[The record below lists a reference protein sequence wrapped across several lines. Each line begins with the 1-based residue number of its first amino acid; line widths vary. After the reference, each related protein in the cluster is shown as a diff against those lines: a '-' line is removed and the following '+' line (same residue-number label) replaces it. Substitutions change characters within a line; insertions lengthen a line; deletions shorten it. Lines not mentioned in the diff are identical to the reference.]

1 MNTLIEHIVE
11 PARLLLA
18 WQAPDHMSN
27 RRRWAVATIDVA
39 AEPWTLRYFS
49 DEEFSSTNGG
59 APLADLM
66 KLGFE
71 GYPAFARKARRSEF
85 DSGVREA
92 FMRRLPP
99 RSRTDFAEYIRRF
112 GFKDADNISDAALL
126 AYTEAKL
133 PSDGFSLVGE
143 LEKSLLLGDLI
154 LDIAG
159 TRYQDFGDS
168 CPAKPGDVLSLR
180 KEPTNDHDP
189 SAIEIYWQDVK
200 IGYVNRMQAPAIG
213 YWMDNRAVDLT
224 VQRVNGR
231 AGNPKVYALLRVR
244 PADDMLAA

>member
-1 MNTLIEHIVE
+1 MDTFIEHIVE
-11 PARLLLA
+11 PTRLLLA

-27 RRRWAVATIDVA
+27 RRRWAVATVEVA
-39 AEPWTLRYFS
+39 TEPWSLRYFS
-49 DEEFSSTNGG
+49 REEFSVANGG
-59 APLADLM
+59 VLFDDLL

-71 GYPAFARKARRSEF
+71 GYPAFARKTRKSEF

-99 RSRTDFAEYIRRF
+99 RSRTDFAEYVRRF
-112 GFKDADNISDAALL
+112 GFKDAEKISDAALL

-143 LEKSLLLGDLI
+143 LEKSLLVGDFV

-159 TRYQDFGDS
+159 TRYQDFGDF
-168 CPAKPGDVLSLR
+168 CPAKPGDLLTLR
-180 KEPTNDHDP
+180 KEPTNAHDP
-189 SAIEIYWQDVK
+189 SAVEIFWGDVK
-200 IGYVNRMQAPAIG
+200 IGYVNRMQAPTIG
-213 YWMDNRAVDLT
+213 YWIDHREIHLI

-231 AGNPKVYALLRVR
+231 TGSPKVYALLRVR
-244 PADDMLAA
+244 PAKNRLAA

>member
-1 MNTLIEHIVE
+1 MDTFIEHIVE
-11 PARLLLA
+11 PGKLLLA

-27 RRRWAVATIDVA
+27 RRRWAVATVDVA
-39 AEPWTLRYFS
+39 SDVWLLRYFS
-49 DEEFSSTNGG
+49 QEEFSAANGG
-59 APLADLM
+59 ALLSDLL

-71 GYPAFARKARRSEF
+71 GYPAFARKTRRFEF

-99 RSRTDFAEYIRRF
+99 RSRTDFADYVRRF
-112 GFKDADNISDAALL
+112 GFKDAENISDAALL

-143 LEKSLLLGDLI
+143 LERSLLVGDLI
-154 LDIAG
+154 LDVAG
-159 TRYQDFGDS
+159 TRYQDFGDC
-168 CPAKPGDVLSLR
+168 CPARPGDLLTLR

-189 SAIEIYWQDVK
+189 SAIEIYWQKVK
-200 IGYVNRMQAPAIG
+200 IGYVNRMQAPTVG
-213 YWMDNRAVDLT
+213 YWMDHRDIHLI

-231 AGNPKVYALLRVR
+231 TGSPKVYALLRVR
-244 PADDMLAA
+244 PAKHQLAA